1 MLVKFVHTVIKT
13 HQQKKRNISHNI
25 IENLD

>member
-1 MLVKFVHTVIKT
+1 MSVNFVLTVIKT